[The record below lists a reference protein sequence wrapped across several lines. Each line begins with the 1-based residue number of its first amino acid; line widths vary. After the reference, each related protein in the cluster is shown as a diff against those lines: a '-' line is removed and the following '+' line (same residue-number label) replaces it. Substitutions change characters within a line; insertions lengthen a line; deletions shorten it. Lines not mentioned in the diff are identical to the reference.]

1 LPDQRKGR
9 RPIIA
14 KEYTHEEKRK
24 QELTMQIRPT
34 TRNDL
39 DAVMSIIEE
48 ARRTIAALGIN
59 QWQNGSPNRA
69 MIEEDIALGQSRAVT
84 LDGEIVGT
92 FALIFDG
99 EPTYRVIEQGSW
111 SLPDR
116 SDTGEWSY
124 LAIHRVAVS
133 VASRGTGVSTA
144 IIRHAEDT
152 ARSLGRTSLRIDTHE
167 GNVVMRRML
176 EKHGFTHRG
185 TIHLENGDP
194 RVAYEKLL

>member
-1 LPDQRKGR
+1 MRDLLLGRVPSDFDITTSALP
-9 RPIIA
+9 
-14 KEYTHEEKRK
+14 EE
-24 QELTMQIRPT
+24 T
-34 TRNDL
+34 
-39 DAVMSIIEE
+39 
-48 ARRTIAALGIN
+48 AAIFSDFPLGTSGIKH
-59 QWQNGSPNRA
+59 GTV
-69 MIEEDIALGQSRAVT
+69 AVT

-116 SDTGEWSY
+116 TESGEWSY

-176 EKHGFTHRG
+176 EKHGFVHCG
-185 TIHLENGDP
+185 TIYLQNGDP
-194 RVAYEKLL
+194 RVAYEKVL

>member
-1 LPDQRKGR
+1 
-9 RPIIA
+9 
-14 KEYTHEEKRK
+14 
-24 QELTMQIRPT
+24 MQIRPT
-34 TRNDL
+34 TQNDL

-69 MIEEDIALGQSRAVT
+69 MIEEDISLGQGRAVT
-84 LDGEIVGT
+84 LNGEIVGT

-99 EPTYRVIEQGSW
+99 EPTYDIIEEGAW

-116 SDTGEWSY
+116 TETGEWSY
-124 LAIHRVAVS
+124 LAIHRVAIS

-144 IIRHAEDT
+144 IIRYAETT
-152 ARSLGRTSLRIDTHE
+152 ARACGRASLRIDTHE

-176 EKHGFTHRG
+176 EKHGFVCRG
-185 TIHLENGDP
+185 VIHLDNGDP
-194 RVAYEKLL
+194 RVAYEKVI

>member
-1 LPDQRKGR
+1 MNIRK
-9 RPIIA
+9 
-14 KEYTHEEKRK
+14 T
-24 QELTMQIRPT
+24 TPT
-34 TRNDL
+34 DI

-48 ARRTIAALGIN
+48 ARGTIAALGID

-69 MIEEDIALGQSRAVT
+69 MIEEDISLGQGRTVS
-84 LDGEIVGT
+84 LNGEIVGT
-92 FALIFDG
+92 FALILDG
-99 EPTYRVIEQGSW
+99 EPTYDIVEEGAW

-116 SDTGEWSY
+116 AETGEWSY
-124 LAIHRVAVS
+124 LAIHRVAIS

-144 IIRHAEDT
+144 IIRYAEDT
-152 ARSLGRTSLRIDTHE
+152 ARAYGRASLRIDTHE

-185 TIHLENGDP
+185 RIHLQNGDP

>member
-1 LPDQRKGR
+1 M
-9 RPIIA
+9 
-14 KEYTHEEKRK
+14 EYTHEEKRK
-24 QELTMQIRPT
+24 QEPTMQIRPT
-34 TRNDL
+34 TQNDL
-39 DAVMSIIEE
+39 DTVMSIIEE

-116 SDTGEWSY
+116 SDTGEWS
-124 LAIHRVAVS
+124 
-133 VASRGTGVSTA
+133 
-144 IIRHAEDT
+144 
-152 ARSLGRTSLRIDTHE
+152 
-167 GNVVMRRML
+167 
-176 EKHGFTHRG
+176 
-185 TIHLENGDP
+185 
-194 RVAYEKLL
+194 